1 MSIGDILL
9 LSLLGLAIAAAVRA
23 VRRGKG
29 CGCGGDCAHCGGCR
43 RKNS

>member
-1 MSIGDILL
+1 MSAGDILL
-9 LSLLGLAIAAAVRA
+9 LALLGLAIAAAVRA

-29 CGCGGDCAHCGGCR
+29 CGGDCARCGGCR